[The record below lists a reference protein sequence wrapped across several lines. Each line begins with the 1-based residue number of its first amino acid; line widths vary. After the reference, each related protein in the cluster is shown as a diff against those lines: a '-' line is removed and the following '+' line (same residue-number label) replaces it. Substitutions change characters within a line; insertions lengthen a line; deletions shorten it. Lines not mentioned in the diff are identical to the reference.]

1 MDTLLVLNANPE
13 VEDDLLDYLLELDC
27 VSGFTSYPVRGHGR
41 HEGRRIPLSLAEQV
55 TGRRKRVLVEILL
68 EAAAV
73 PEVLGGLRDRVGTD
87 IIWWQLPVQGFGRI
101 S

>member
-1 MDTLLVLNANPE
+1 MPIYDVTARA
-13 VEDDLLDYLLELDC
+13 
-27 VSGFTSYPVRGHGR
+27 GA
-41 HEGRRIPLSLAEQV
+41 IQSLAEQV
-55 TGRRKRVLVEILL
+55 TGRRKRVLVQILL